1 MIFAELQY
9 EQHYSE
15 LHSALVEFIGS
26 KFQNIDHGLQGD
38 SWIWIFENGEKVA
51 IDTFSA
57 MKHQVKSNASN
68 REFTNK
74 VIEALAT
81 RFQLVVFPAPEIE
94 PHEDV

>member
-1 MIFAELQY
+1 M
-9 EQHYSE
+9 
-15 LHSALVEFIGS
+15 
-26 KFQNIDHGLQGD
+26 
-38 SWIWIFENGEKVA
+38 A

-94 PHEDV
+94 PHEDL